1 MLFTFTEQFLLLI
14 DQKLFMLLSE
24 IAVYYS
30 YDRIIIFYSILE
42 LMAWGI
48 IITLCCQALNPSVAS
63 IL

>member
-42 LMAWGI
+42 LMA
-48 IITLCCQALNPSVAS
+48 
-63 IL
+63 